1 MPCWPYGGKFAC
13 DMLKRNLLC
22 LALLA
27 AWAAPAFH
35 LRAATADD
43 PFARWKKEIAA
54 FESADAKQPPA
65 KGAILFIGS
74 SSIRLWKTLAQDF
87 PQHRVINRG
96 FGGSQIVDSTH
107 FADRIVFPCAPRQ
120 IVMSA
125 GANDIHA
132 GKSPEQVASD
142 FLAFAAKVHSRLPEV
157 PIAFISMAGNP
168 ARWKEIEQVRAAN
181 ALIKALC
188 EADPKLT
195 YINTAAAMLGSDGRP
210 RPDIFMPDRLHMNA
224 EGYKLWTHDIAPHLT
239 PEPKPAVSA
248 AGRN

>member
-1 MPCWPYGGKFAC
+1 
-13 DMLKRNLLC
+13 MLKRNLLC

-27 AWAAPAFH
+27 AWAVPALHLHAAPA
-35 LRAATADD
+35 DD
-43 PFARWKKEIAA
+43 QFARWEKEIAA
-54 FESADAKQPPA
+54 FESADAKAPPP

-74 SSIRLWKTLAQDF
+74 SSIRLWRTLAQDF
-87 PQHRVINRG
+87 PHHRVINRG

-107 FADRIVFPCAPRQ
+107 FADRIVFPYAPRQ
-120 IVMSA
+120 IVMYA
-125 GANDIHA
+125 GVNDIDA
-132 GKSPEQVASD
+132 GKSSEQVGSD

-157 PIAFISMAGNP
+157 PIAFISIAGNP

-188 EADPKLT
+188 EADQKLT
-195 YINTAAAMLGSDGRP
+195 YIDTASAMLGSDGLP
-210 RPDIFMPDRLHMNA
+210 RPDIFVPDRLHMNA
-224 EGYKLWTHDIAPHLT
+224 EGYKLWTRDIAPHLT